1 MKWFIARCYLMVSV
15 GLLVLF
21 PATTHAEQA
30 KDERFPL
37 FAYLTSQPLPTLML
51 YTPSQ
56 LDPRQEVNQRKLAT
70 SSIRADLEALR
81 PGFDGLILYGYNES
95 CTPRILAVAK
105 ELKYR
110 AILLAVYDP
119 KSAAEIDGVAELTRL
134 FKDDFIFG
142 VLIGNEGLT
151 FKRYEIDDL
160 KIAADRMEAKI
171 VDTIPI
177 GTSEPLGAYD
187 GAFPREFG
195 QFLAP
200 NIHPVF
206 DRPQFG
212 PVEAAGWARE
222 QAALLAK
229 KTKKPVLLKETGFPH
244 DGKAGFTP
252 AAQKEFWTAYTKP
265 GLLVRQAESP
275 KEWVFYGTAF
285 EAFDLP
291 WKAEESKIPFEKSW
305 GLFAADRRAFPA
317 LEVWRALAEEKTRK
331 AADK

>member
-1 MKWFIARCYLMVSV
+1 MKWFVACCYSVLSV
-15 GLLVLF
+15 GVLAAF

-30 KDERFPL
+30 KDDRFPL
-37 FAYLTSQPLPTLML
+37 FAYLTSQPPPTLML

-81 PGFDGLILYGYNES
+81 PAFDGLILYGYNEA

-105 ELKYR
+105 DLKFH
-110 AILLAVYDP
+110 AVILAVYDP
-119 KSAAEIDGVAELTRL
+119 KSAAEVDGVAELTRL

-171 VDTIPI
+171 ADTIPI
-177 GTSEPLGAYD
+177 GTSEPLGTYD
-187 GAFPREFG
+187 KPFPREFG

-206 DRPQFG
+206 DRPQLG
-212 PVEAAGWARE
+212 PVEAAAWTRE
-222 QAALLAK
+222 QAARLAK
-229 KTKKPVLLKETGFPH
+229 QTKKPILLKETGFPH
-244 DGKAGFTP
+244 DGKGGFSPAG
-252 AAQKEFWTAYTKP
+252 QKEFWSAYTKP
-265 GLLVRQAESP
+265 GLLTRSADAP
-275 KEWVFYGTAF
+275 NAWVFYGTAF
-285 EAFDLP
+285 EAFDMP
-291 WKAEESKIPFEKSW
+291 WKAEESKIQFEKSW
-305 GLFAADRRAFPA
+305 GLLSPDRKAYPA
-317 LEVWRALAEEKTRK
+317 LEVWQTLAEGKNRKTT
-331 AADK
+331 DK